1 MMFWVFCGLFFL
13 SGGAQGGSR
22 NGGALWDISW
32 LTCGQRSL
40 VFSLLPNQTE
50 MAPLV
55 LRALDA
61 EGRSHALQS
70 NPACGT
76 RVEQQADGSMVVEA
90 FYTGCYVHERDGSFV
105 MTVQVDSPVASY
117 KEELRCP
124 NHLLAGDAPSPS
136 VCSAV
141 QSSARLPCAAPPI
154 ARGDCEELGCCYQPG
169 DRLTPCYYGDKV
181 TAQCTPDGQFS
192 VAISRDVTMPP
203 LDLSSVH
210 LVSAH
215 GSRCAPVSRNEA
227 FVVYRFPLSACG
239 TTVQTSGDQRVYE
252 NELVADR
259 QVLTSRSGSI
269 TRDSTFRLTI
279 RCSYSAEDFLPVN
292 VVVSTLPPPPPAV
305 GQGPLALEMRIAT
318 DEHYSTYYADHEYPV
333 VKLLRDPV
341 HVEVRI
347 LQRTDPGL
355 VLILHQCWAT
365 PSTNPLQQ
373 PEWPILVDGCPY
385 EGDNYQTQLVPV
397 GEASGLQFPS
407 HHQRFIVSTFT
418 FVDATSQRALSG
430 PVYFHCSASAC
441 LPSRLEHCVVQ
452 CPTNLQGRARR
463 ASQSQTWGKEPLS
476 LVTAEGPVD
485 FHAGQEAEE
494 DLAQEGSH
502 GLRPLVEWG
511 EVLVP
516 LAGAV
521 AAVAVA
527 VVVALGLRKLWG
539 RRGHANG
546 TTSA

>member
-1 MMFWVFCGLFFL
+1 GSEAAMMFWVFCGLFFL
-13 SGGAQGGSR
+13 SRGTQGGFR

-32 LTCGQRSL
+32 LTCGQRSF

-50 MAPLV
+50 MAPFV

-76 RVEQQADGSMVVEA
+76 RVEQQANGTVVVEA
-90 FYTGCYVHERDGSFV
+90 FYTGCYVNERVRGDCLSKHRV
-105 MTVQVDSPVASY
+105 LPLSV
-117 KEELRCP
+117 
-124 NHLLAGDAPSPS
+124 AGDAPNPS

-154 ARGDCEELGCCYQPG
+154 AQGDCEELGCCYQPG

-215 GSRCAPVSRNEA
+215 SSRCAPVSRNAA

-259 QVLTSRSGSI
+259 QVLTSRFGSI

-279 RCSYSAEDFLPVN
+279 SCSYSAEDFLPVN

-318 DEHYSTYYADHEYPV
+318 DEHYSTYYTDHEYPV

-341 HVEVRI
+341 YVEVHI

-355 VLILHQCWAT
+355 VLVLHQCWAT

-418 FVDATSQRALSG
+418 FVAATSQRALSG
-430 PVYFHCSASAC
+430 PVWLHSPERIREWCQDSS
-441 LPSRLEHCVVQ
+441 LPS
-452 CPTNLQGRARR
+452 PARR

-485 FHAGQEAEE
+485 FRAAQEAEE
-494 DLAQEGSH
+494 DLAQEGNGA
-502 GLRPLVEWG
+502 GLR
-511 EVLVP
+511 
-516 LAGAV
+516 
-521 AAVAVA
+521 
-527 VVVALGLRKLWG
+527 
-539 RRGHANG
+539 
-546 TTSA
+546 SS

>member
-13 SGGAQGGSR
+13 SGGAQGSFR

-50 MAPLV
+50 MAPLM

-70 NPACGT
+70 NPACGM
-76 RVEQQADGSMVVEA
+76 RVEQQANGSVVVEV
-90 FYTGCYVHERDGSFV
+90 FYTGCYVHERDGSFM
-105 MTVQVDSPVASY
+105 MTVQADGPVASY

-124 NHLLAGDAPSPS
+124 NHLLAGDAPSPG

-210 LVSAH
+210 LASAH

-239 TTVQTSGDQRVYE
+239 TSVQTSGDQRVYE

-279 RCSYSAEDFLPVN
+279 RCSYSAEDSLPVN

-355 VLILHQCWAT
+355 VLVLHQCWAT

-373 PEWPILVDGCPY
+373 PEWPILVAGCPY
-385 EGDNYQTQLVPV
+385 EGDNYQTQLVPM

-407 HHQRFIVSTFT
+407 HHQRFIVHIFT
-418 FVDATSQRALSG
+418 FVSAPSQRALSG

-441 LPSRLEHCVVQ
+441 LPSGLERCVVR
-452 CPTNLQGRARR
+452 CPTNLQGRTRR

-485 FHAGQEAEE
+485 FHAGPEAEG
-494 DLAQEGSH
+494 DLLQEGSH

-511 EVLVP
+511 EVLAP

-527 VVVALGLRKLWG
+527 VVVALGLRKHWG
-539 RRGHANG
+539 RRGRANG

>member
-1 MMFWVFCGLFFL
+1 MEDKCQAAEVVQRGVCGVGVTFVRLKGRKW
-13 SGGAQGGSR
+13 SETSPKPRG
-22 NGGALWDISW
+22 
-32 LTCGQRSL
+32 L
-40 VFSLLPNQTE
+40 VH
-50 MAPLV
+50 
-55 LRALDA
+55 DA
-61 EGRSHALQS
+61 EGRPHALQS

-76 RVEQQADGSMVVEA
+76 RVEQHANGSVVVEA
-90 FYTGCYVHERDGSFV
+90 FYTGCYVNERVRPCLGSPLGV
-105 MTVQVDSPVASY
+105 NGRGSSAYEGGVRGPCLD
-117 KEELRCP
+117 LCP
-124 NHLLAGDAPSPS
+124 NHLLARDAPSPS

-141 QSSARLPCAAPPI
+141 QASARLPCAAPPI
-154 ARGDCEELGCCYQPG
+154 TRGDCEELGCCYQPG

-215 GSRCAPVSRNEA
+215 GSRCAPVSRNED

-239 TTVQTSGDQRVYE
+239 TTVQASGDQRVYE

-318 DEHYSTYYADHEYPV
+318 DEYYSTYYADREYPV
-333 VKLLRDPV
+333 VKFLRDPV

-347 LQRTDPGL
+347 LQRTDPSLAL
-355 VLILHQCWAT
+355 VLHQCWAT

-385 EGDNYQTQLVPV
+385 EGDNYQTQLVPAS
-397 GEASGLQFPS
+397 EASGLQFPS

-418 FVDATSQRALSG
+418 FVDATSQQALSG

-441 LPSRLEHCVVQ
+441 LPSGLERCVVQ
-452 CPTNLQGRARR
+452 CPTSLQGR
-463 ASQSQTWGKEPLS
+463 SKSVPSWHLPL
-476 LVTAEGPVD
+476 GP
-485 FHAGQEAEE
+485 
-494 DLAQEGSH
+494 
-502 GLRPLVEWG
+502 LRPVE
-511 EVLVP
+511 
-516 LAGAV
+516 
-521 AAVAVA
+521 
-527 VVVALGLRKLWG
+527 
-539 RRGHANG
+539 
-546 TTSA
+546 S